1 MEFTDYVAKV
11 ATRGQFQNNAASV
24 FFGKLPNLRIYKVVA
39 HNM

>member
-24 FFGKLPNLRIYKVVA
+24 FFWQVAKFENLQGCGA
-39 HNM
+39 

>member
-24 FFGKLPNLRIYKVVA
+24 FFSQVAKIENLQGCSA
-39 HNM
+39 